1 MEIRRASVTYV
12 DQNSLVNSIIFPD
25 GCQSSSFIIYS
36 RLQMVKV
43 ILILMKQLLYITWSV
58 HPQQDQGI
66 YLDIIYF
73 S

>member
-1 MEIRRASVTYV
+1 
-12 DQNSLVNSIIFPD
+12 
-25 GCQSSSFIIYS
+25 
-36 RLQMVKV
+36 MVKV

-66 YLDIIYF
+66 YLDFIYF